1 MSQII
6 GIKAITTKSGNKGY
20 EYHVCDDF
28 SEYDKTHATCYGK
41 QVLTEYASTAFN
53 VNIGDE
59 VQLVYG
65 RGFQGKAQLVNI
77 IPLEAKPKT
86 ANK

>member
-28 SEYDKTHATCYGK
+28 SEYDKTHATDYEENYHPK
-41 QVLTEYASTAFN
+41 WN
-53 VNIGDE
+53 VR
-59 VQLVYG
+59 G
-65 RGFQGKAQLVNI
+65 RGKRGYRQYDPAY
-77 IPLEAKPKT
+77 T
-86 ANK
+86 